1 MRRCYGPNF
10 AGIPIPNVYHAAGV
24 IRLSGARRGFF
35 EEKAPG
41 RQTSKS
47 ENASFSGKR
56 PEFPPRLMRPLST
69 NAKSLLFA
77 LNFVNWT
84 KTQERPDRWIDGR
97 IRDEPNYR
105 PTSDELRLQFW
116 RGRRD
121 GRQLMSLCCIQVI
134 SGFVSRSNSILST
147 TTDLYRNHLI
157 MSPMTV
163 FVFFLSVFFR
173 MNGVGN
179 KISCTY
185 GVKG

>member
-77 LNFVNWT
+77 LNFANWT
-84 KTQERPDRWIDGR
+84 KRQERPDRWIDGR

-116 RGRRD
+116 VGVVTVVSSCRFVAYR
-121 GRQLMSLCCIQVI
+121 LI

-147 TTDLYRNHLI
+147 ATDLYRNHFI

-163 FVFFLSVFFR
+163 FVFFSFSFF
-173 MNGVGN
+173 
-179 KISCTY
+179 
-185 GVKG
+185 